1 MNLRECLLM
10 VLKGL
15 SREEVEEFAVLSA
28 VLLSYVGALIES
40 PIVIAAIPAS
50 YGYTQE
56 QADHAGLLSKKV
68 RDRVRQIQ
76 LERN

>member
-10 VLKGL
+10 ALKGL

-28 VLLSYVGALIES
+28 VLLSYVGSLIES

-56 QADHAGLLSKKV
+56 QADHAGLLSKKIS
-68 RDRVRQIQ
+68 DRVDQLQ
-76 LERN
+76 LESN